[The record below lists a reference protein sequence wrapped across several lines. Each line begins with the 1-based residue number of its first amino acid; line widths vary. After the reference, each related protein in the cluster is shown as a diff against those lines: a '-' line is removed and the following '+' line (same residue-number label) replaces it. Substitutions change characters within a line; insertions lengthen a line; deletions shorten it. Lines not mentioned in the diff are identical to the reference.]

1 MDPDQINAVKRMQ
14 GFIEAHLAEPVTLS
28 ALARAARYSPWHAAR
43 LFKEYTGRS
52 PFDYIRQRRLSAA
65 ANRLSASPC
74 KVVDVAFDF
83 VFDSHEGFT
92 RAFTRQFG
100 MPPRRFQR
108 QKPSVVLFMPDRMR
122 SYYPP
127 ETKGSAPVKSP
138 PEKTASQVVFVQI
151 VQRPARKMILKRGKR
166 ATHYFE
172 YCEEVG
178 CDVYER
184 LGRIK
189 QAIHEPMGLWL
200 PDCFRRPGT
209 SVYAQ
214 GVEVPADCAGPV
226 PGGYDILDLP
236 PCTFMIFQGQPFK
249 DDDFMEAI
257 SSLWDVMK
265 TYQPELYGYEWAD
278 DDAPRFQL
286 EPVGYRGYIEGR
298 PVRPVN
304 QTNPRPARRKN
315 AAPAHP
321 SQEKIPARG
330 TLQRE
335 RNLP

>member
-108 QKPSVVLFMPDRMR
+108 QKPSVVSPPRPPRQPDQPQAR
-122 SYYPP
+122 PP
-127 ETKGSAPVKSP
+127 E
-138 PEKTASQVVFVQI
+138 
-151 VQRPARKMILKRGKR
+151 
-166 ATHYFE
+166 
-172 YCEEVG
+172 
-178 CDVYER
+178 
-184 LGRIK
+184 
-189 QAIHEPMGLWL
+189 
-200 PDCFRRPGT
+200 
-209 SVYAQ
+209 
-214 GVEVPADCAGPV
+214 
-226 PGGYDILDLP
+226 
-236 PCTFMIFQGQPFK
+236 
-249 DDDFMEAI
+249 
-257 SSLWDVMK
+257 
-265 TYQPELYGYEWAD
+265 
-278 DDAPRFQL
+278 
-286 EPVGYRGYIEGR
+286 
-298 PVRPVN
+298 
-304 QTNPRPARRKN
+304 N